1 MVGVVILTIICVA
14 AVLFL
19 TYFFIALWKDGK
31 PHVKCRVQRVSA
43 DPDFSLRGSK
53 GAKKPFTLLQMRCEF
68 DSGAIDE
75 NNPREWHF
83 ERPEDSYPTARK
95 RKSGRA
101 T

>member
-1 MVGVVILTIICVA
+1 MAGIVVLTIICVA

-19 TYFFIALWKDGK
+19 VYFFMALWNDGK
-31 PHVKCRVQRVSA
+31 PRARCHVQRIAA
-43 DPDFSLRGSK
+43 DPDISLRGSK
-53 GAKKPFTLLQMRCEF
+53 RAKKPFTLLQMRCGF